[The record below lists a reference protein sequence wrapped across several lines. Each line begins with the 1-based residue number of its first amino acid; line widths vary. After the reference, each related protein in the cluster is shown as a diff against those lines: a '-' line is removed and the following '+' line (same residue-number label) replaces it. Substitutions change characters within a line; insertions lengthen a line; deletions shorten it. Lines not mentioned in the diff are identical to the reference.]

1 MGRWTGTAML
11 VVISSPSGGGK
22 TTVINAL
29 RRKHPEF
36 LYSVSVTTRAKRAG
50 ERNGTHYFFATAE
63 QFARMRDTGQLAE
76 WATVHDRSYGTPR
89 ANIERA
95 QRQKRIMLFDLD
107 VQGAA
112 SLRRALPGVVS
123 IFLLPTS
130 MSALVRRLKGR
141 RSESPEAI
149 ARRLET
155 ARTELG
161 RAGEYDYL
169 VTNDDL
175 KDCIAD
181 CEAVIRAEMLRRERH
196 PSQAAAATSP
206 A

>member
-1 MGRWTGTAML
+1 MGRWTGTAMM

-50 ERNGTHYFFATAE
+50 ERNGTHYFFATEE
-63 QFARMRDTGQLAE
+63 QFARMRDAGQLVE
-76 WATVHDRSYGTPR
+76 WATVHDKSYGTPR
-89 ANIERA
+89 ANVERA
-95 QRQKRIMLFDLD
+95 QRLKRIMLFDLD

-112 SLRRALPGVVS
+112 SLRHALPGVVS

-155 ARTELG
+155 ARTELS

-196 PSQAAAATSP
+196 PSLAAATSP